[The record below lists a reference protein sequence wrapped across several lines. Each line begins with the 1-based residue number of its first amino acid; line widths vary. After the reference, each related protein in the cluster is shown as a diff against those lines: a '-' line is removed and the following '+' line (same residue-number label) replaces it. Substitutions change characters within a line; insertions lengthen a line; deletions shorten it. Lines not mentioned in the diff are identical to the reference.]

1 VIVDVYEA
9 IDRMLW
15 ALLAWIAVFAA
26 AGTLLLLGTAAGIA
40 WAWRALRKR
49 HSGRL
54 AASEPA
60 SVPRDPDTAERP
72 SGARTPPCAHS
83 QPLDYEE
90 TA

>member
-1 VIVDVYEA
+1 MIAEVVDTA
-9 IDRMLW
+9 IALGW